1 MRKTYIALPKTMRLL
16 PRFYE
21 VFKKAGYVSAK
32 LETSIAQKTQKQ
44 LEYESDCGQ
53 AAFLLVNNMDIPQ
66 YVDRNWAEIGFTAF
80 DCYREYELYSTKGGH
95 AMRGD
100 NFITN
105 LLPDLGFCKNARF
118 CVAGLP
124 EKKEFYEKCKTSD
137 EKVLTVA
144 SFYPAITSNFFAR
157 KGILADTIKIMGSS
171 ELMPIHGGVDVIFD
185 IVETGSAL
193 VENGLIIY
201 EEAMPIKT
209 KILVSKAAL
218 KYDEKISV
226 MIEALRNAIES

>member
-1 MRKTYIALPKTMRLL
+1 MRLL

-21 VFKKAGYVSAK
+21 VFKKAGFASAT
-32 LETSIAQKTQKQ
+32 LEQSIAQKNQKQ

-53 AAFLLVNNMDIPQ
+53 VAYLLVNNMDIPQ

-105 LLPDLGFCKNARF
+105 LLPDYGLCSMARF

-124 EKKEFYEKCKTSD
+124 KNKETYEKCKNSD
-137 EKVLTVA
+137 EKVLTVGT
-144 SFYPAITSNFFAR
+144 FYPAITEHYFKR
-157 KGILADTIKIMGSS
+157 QGILADIIKIAGSS
-171 ELMPIHGGVDVIFD
+171 ELLPSHCDVDVIFD
-185 IVETGSAL
+185 IVETGTAL

-201 EEAMPIKT
+201 EEAMPITT

-218 KYDEKISV
+218 KYDENISS
-226 MIEALRNAIES
+226 MIERLRNAPK

>member
-16 PRFYE
+16 PQVYD
-21 VFKKAGYVSAK
+21 VFKKAGYISAA
-32 LETSIAQKTQKQ
+32 LELSIANKSQKQ
-44 LEYESDCGQ
+44 LEYAGDCGKI
-53 AAFLLVNNMDIPQ
+53 AFLLVNNMDIPQ
-66 YVDRNWAEIGFTAF
+66 YVDRNWAEFGFTAF
-80 DCYREYELYSTKGGH
+80 DCYREYELSSTKGGH

-105 LLPDLGFCKNARF
+105 ILPDYGLCGKARF

-124 EKKEFYEKCKTSD
+124 ENRETFEKCKNSD
-137 EKVLTVA
+137 EKVLTVGT
-144 SFYPAITSNFFAR
+144 FYPAITENYFR
-157 KGILADTIKIMGSS
+157 RLGILADIVTIQGSS
-171 ELMPIHGGVDVIFD
+171 ELLPAHCGVDVIFD

-218 KYDEKISV
+218 KYDKNIADMLEVLK
-226 MIEALRNAIES
+226 NAPK

>member
-1 MRKTYIALPKTMRLL
+1 MRKIYIALPKTLRLL
-16 PRFYE
+16 PRFYG
-21 VFKKAGYVSAK
+21 VFKEAGYISAT
-32 LETSIAQKTQKQ
+32 LEKSIAEKNQKQ

-53 AAFLLVNNMDIPQ
+53 VAYLLVSNMDIPQ
-66 YVDRNWAEIGFTAF
+66 YVDRNWAELGFTAF
-80 DCYREYELYSTKGGH
+80 DCYREYELSSTKGGH

-105 LLPDLGFCKNARF
+105 LLPDLGFCKQARF

-124 EKKEFYEKCKTSD
+124 ENKEVFERSKNCD
-137 EKVLTVA
+137 DKVLTVGT
-144 SFYPAITSNFFAR
+144 FYPAITENYFSR
-157 KGILADTIKIMGSS
+157 RGILADIIKIGGSS
-171 ELMPIHGGVDVIFD
+171 ELLPAHCGVDVIFD

-218 KYDEKISV
+218 KYDENISK
-226 MIEALRNAIES
+226 MIEVLRGAIK

>member
-1 MRKTYIALPKTMRLL
+1 MRKTFIALPKTMRLL

-21 VFKKAGYVSAK
+21 VFKKAGYVSAA
-32 LETSIAQKTQKQ
+32 LEASIANKTQKQ
-44 LEYESDCGQ
+44 LEYASDCGQ
-53 AAFLLVNNMDIPQ
+53 VAYLLVNNMDIPQ

-80 DCYREYELYSTKGGH
+80 DCYREYELSSTKGGH

-105 LLPDLGFCKNARF
+105 ILPDYGLCGRARF

-124 EKKEFYEKCKTSD
+124 EKREVFEECKNSD
-137 EKVLTVA
+137 DKVITVGT
-144 SFYPAITSNFFAR
+144 FYPAITENYFR
-157 KGILADTIKIMGSS
+157 RLGILADIVTIAGSS
-171 ELMPIHGGVDVIFD
+171 ELLPAHCDVDVIFD

-201 EEAMPIKT
+201 EEAMAIKT

-218 KYDEKISV
+218 KYDPNIAE
-226 MIEALRNAIES
+226 MIEVLRNATE